1 MASKQPFSRR
11 IVIGFTLMTLVV
23 SGLFSVGLV
32 VTVHFIESHLVSE
45 ELDRELSLLLQ
56 RDDSTQQPVFIDSIT
71 RFYSSRSVHN
81 PLPERYRDLSEGFS
95 EVLEGKEAFY
105 VYTRTVAGERY
116 QLVQEQHEFE
126 QREQTLYGAVV
137 LGFFLSVV
145 AAWILGQWM
154 ARKVMA
160 PVTRLA
166 HQVRYRDQIH
176 PASPPLALDY
186 PDDEVGHLAAAFD
199 NALDKLLLA
208 LSRERLFTSDVS
220 HELRTP
226 LMIIAS
232 SCELLNAGSL
242 DLTQRDQVDRITRA
256 ALEMKEL
263 VQTFLMLAR
272 TESRDGRPE
281 KTSLETLAREQY
293 QRWQGA
299 MTDKGLGFEL
309 VVEHQD
315 GGSYHRTFLSVV
327 IANLLRNALHY
338 TERGQVRL
346 VVARGVVKVEDTGIG
361 IPVERQQEIFEPFVR
376 GPEVRGEGLGLGLS
390 LVKRI
395 CEHQGWQIS
404 IEAMPEGGSCFQ
416 VCLG

>member
-1 MASKQPFSRR
+1 MAGKQPFSRR

-81 PLPERYRDLSEGFS
+81 PLPKRYRDLSEGFS

-199 NALDKLLLA
+199 NALDKLRLA

-272 TESRDGRPE
+272 AESRDGRPE
-281 KTSLETLAREQY
+281 ETSLETLAREQY

-315 GGSYHRTFLSVV
+315 SGSYHRTFLSVV